1 VKESFPDK
9 HEILCGEHFCK
20 SFWMR
25 NDGETAWPVG
35 TQLLQTSGDDISAK
49 VFTAKTEVAPG
60 ATQEIA
66 VECKAPDQEG
76 RYCSFFRL
84 QTGKI
89 KFGHKV
95 GCDIICVKPK
105 EAPVVDMGL
114 ARSMMKPVSA

>member
-9 HEILCGEHFCK
+9 HEILCGKHFCK

-35 TQLLQTSGDDISAK
+35 TQLLQNSGDDISAK

-66 VECKAPDQEG
+66 VECKAPNQEG

-105 EAPVVDMGL
+105 
-114 ARSMMKPVSA
+114 